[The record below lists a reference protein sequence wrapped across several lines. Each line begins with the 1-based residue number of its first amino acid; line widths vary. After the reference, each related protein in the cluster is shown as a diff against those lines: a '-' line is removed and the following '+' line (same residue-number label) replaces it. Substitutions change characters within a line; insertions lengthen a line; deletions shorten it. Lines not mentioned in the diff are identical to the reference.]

1 MKVGGAE
8 YKISGIGPRTDAG
21 RVGPRLTG
29 CGSVQGGG
37 SVQIMG
43 RFEPV
48 QVVI

>member
-29 CGSVQGGG
+29 CGSVQGGWFGSNHG
-37 SVQIMG
+37 SV
-43 RFEPV
+43 
-48 QVVI
+48 